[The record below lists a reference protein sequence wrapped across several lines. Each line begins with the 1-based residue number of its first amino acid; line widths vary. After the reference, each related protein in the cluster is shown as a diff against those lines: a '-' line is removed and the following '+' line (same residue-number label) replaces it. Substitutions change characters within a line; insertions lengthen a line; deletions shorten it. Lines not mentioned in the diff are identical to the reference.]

1 MLTHEYSYAASL
13 ESSVA
18 HAWTVEDCYQG
29 RDFDFSKPFLP
40 DRIAGV
46 REIACLDDREKL
58 HLNQIRA
65 NAYCHLFAFVEEFI
79 IPLVLENATRD
90 VYGDETRLW
99 SLLRFAEEE
108 VKHQEM
114 MRRAGAQ
121 FERGFGVH
129 CDLVVGREAI
139 AEAVLNTSPL
149 AALLLT
155 SLIEWFVQLHYVAHV
170 RDEQQLDSLF
180 RDILRFHWIDES
192 RHARLDSL
200 LIDEVARELPD
211 DARELAV
218 DELLALCGAVDGLL
232 AQQLELDID
241 ALERSIGRTL
251 TADDKNEIREAQL
264 RAYRWTFLVS
274 GLDHPKFVEIVSGL
288 TTDGRDKIASVAFAL
303 SVGVAR

>member
-1 MLTHEYSYAASL
+1 MLTHEYNYAAAL
-13 ESSVA
+13 EGSVR

-46 REIACLDDREKL
+46 RDITCLDDREKL
-58 HLNQIRA
+58 ALNHIRA

-79 IPLVLENATRD
+79 IPLVLESATRE

-99 SLLRFAEEE
+99 ALLRFAEEE
-108 VKHQEM
+108 VKHQEL
-114 MRRAGAQ
+114 MRRACAQ
-121 FERGFGVH
+121 FESGFGVS
-129 CDLVVGREAI
+129 CGLVVGREAI

-170 RDEQQLDSLF
+170 RDEQDLDPLF
-180 RDILRFHWIDES
+180 RDILRFHWVDES
-192 RHARLDSL
+192 RHARMDALLVDEIASELSL
-200 LIDEVARELPD
+200 SDREQ
-211 DARELAV
+211 AV
-218 DELLALCGAVDGLL
+218 DQLLELGGAVDGLL

-241 ALERSIGRTL
+241 ALERSIGRVLGDT
-251 TADDKNEIREAQL
+251 DKAEIRDAQR

-274 GLDHPKFVEIVSGL
+274 GLEHPKFVEIVDQL
-288 TTDGRDKIASVAFAL
+288 TIEGRDKIATAARAL
-303 SVGVAR
+303 SA